1 MNTQKSKKAVIRK
14 EIAQHS
20 RWALFLVIA
29 GYIAILNLA
38 HDASVSAAGSPVM
51 ALIIAALSVT
61 WLVTVVGIAQDWYN
75 DAKESILDSWDCYSY
90 SGVLRKYQEWR
101 EQSKEDL

>member
-20 RWALFLVIA
+20 RWAAFLVIV

-38 HDASVSAAGSPVM
+38 YDASVVATGSPVM

-61 WLVTVVGIAQDWYN
+61 WLITVVGIAQDWYN
-75 DAKESILDSWDCYSY
+75 DAKESILDSWDWPRDWS
-90 SGVLRKYQEWR
+90 LKYTRRERRNKVWR
-101 EQSKEDL
+101 H